1 MRPSFVLSNLL
12 YAGAV
17 CCLLSGS
24 VFAQQRSLSI
34 REAVSLT
41 REQQPQLRAQQEQAN
56 AAAYSVGLAKNTL
69 LPDLTASYQAGYA
82 TYNNIT
88 GMTYPGGFLPIS
100 GPPSA
105 GNTYDAVP
113 GSVLSALLKW
123 TPLTFGQRQAAV
135 EKAAAQYQVAA
146 SQYND
151 ALFRQ
156 QYTVIATYLDA
167 VYLRSLTAS
176 YEANIAR
183 TATGLNQALVLAKE
197 GLRPGIDTAQF
208 QSVLAQAEMDLLT
221 LQRRYF
227 EQLAE
232 LAKLTGLPAKPSELQ
247 LTDTAFLSNTPDA
260 PAATGGTGGHPQLR
274 LYESKK
280 VLSEAALKEI
290 QRGWRPRFDVWANA
304 YARGSGVAAD
314 GSVDKTDGWSL
325 SRKNYGLGVQLSFPI
340 LGFAQA
346 NLQKKQYRSLLRADE
361 AQLQQVSL
369 NLQKQQETAQFN
381 YDQQLLI
388 TRQSTV
394 QTRTARFAFDG
405 LKLGYESG
413 LIDYTRLM
421 QGQYELLKAETAQA
435 GAYLQTWRALLDI
448 AVAGGNLQT
457 FLDTLK

>member
-1 MRPSFVLSNLL
+1 MRPSFLSIPLC
-12 YAGAV
+12 AGAFF
-17 CCLLSGS
+17 CLSSGS

-56 AAAYSVGLAKNTL
+56 AAAYNVGLAKNTL

-82 TYNNIT
+82 TYNNMT

-123 TPLTFGQRQAAV
+123 NPLTFGQRQAAV

-197 GLRPGIDTAQF
+197 GLRPGIDTAT
-208 QSVLAQAEMDLLT
+208 A
-221 LQRRYF
+221 
-227 EQLAE
+227 
-232 LAKLTGLPAKPSELQ
+232 GG
-247 LTDTAFLSNTPDA
+247 TDTADGAA
-260 PAATGGTGGHPQLR
+260 PETFGTATDRYGLFTQHPGCPGHRQRNGRPSTAAAVRIEKGDERSRAERSTTRLAAPLRCVGECLCPRFRCGGGR
-274 LYESKK
+274 
-280 VLSEAALKEI
+280 
-290 QRGWRPRFDVWANA
+290 QRG
-304 YARGSGVAAD
+304 
-314 GSVDKTDGWSL
+314 
-325 SRKNYGLGVQLSFPI
+325 
-340 LGFAQA
+340 
-346 NLQKKQYRSLLRADE
+346 
-361 AQLQQVSL
+361 
-369 NLQKQQETAQFN
+369 
-381 YDQQLLI
+381 
-388 TRQSTV
+388 
-394 QTRTARFAFDG
+394 
-405 LKLGYESG
+405 
-413 LIDYTRLM
+413 
-421 QGQYELLKAETAQA
+421 
-435 GAYLQTWRALLDI
+435 
-448 AVAGGNLQT
+448 
-457 FLDTLK
+457 

>member
-1 MRPSFVLSNLL
+1 MKPSFVFSGLL
-12 YAGAV
+12 CAGAI
-17 CCLLSGS
+17 CLLLAGNAQ
-24 VFAQQRSLSI
+24 AQQRGLSI
-34 REAVSLT
+34 QEAVSLT
-41 REQQPQLRAQQEQAN
+41 KEQQPQLRAHQEQAN
-56 AAAYSVGLAKNTL
+56 AAAVNVGLAKNTL

-82 TYNNIT
+82 TYNNMT
-88 GMTYPGGFLPIS
+88 GMSYPGAFLPIS
-100 GPPSA
+100 GPPSG

-123 TPLTFGQRQAAV
+123 SPLTFGQRQAAV

-167 VYLRSLTAS
+167 VYLRSLMAS

-183 TATGLNQALVLAKE
+183 TQTGLRQALVLAKE

-208 QSVLAQAEMDLLT
+208 QSALAQADMDLLT

-232 LAKLTGLPAKPSELQ
+232 LARLTGLTGKPSNLQ
-247 LTDTAFLSNTPDA
+247 LTDTSFLRAVPPA
-260 PAATGGTGGHPQLR
+260 PSADSSSPHPQLR

-280 VLSEAALKEI
+280 ALSEATLKEI

-304 YARGSGVAAD
+304 YARGSGVAAN
-314 GSVDKTDGWSL
+314 GTVNKADGWAL
-325 SRKNYGLGVQLSFPI
+325 TRKNYGLGVQLSFPL
-340 LGFAQA
+340 LGFSQV

-369 NLQKQQETAQFN
+369 NLRQQQETARFN

-388 TRQSTV
+388 TRQSAV
-394 QTRTARFAFDG
+394 QARSAKFAFDG

-435 GAYLQTWRALLDI
+435 GAYLQTWRALLDV
-448 AVAGGNLQT
+448 AVSTGNLQT